1 MQIKAGLGAQC
12 SVGKMES
19 VVLLGVL
26 VMVIAAVA
34 PGLYALRKRMGAGGR
49 KLELWT
55 MLHRRGLT
63 DGDALEEPRPLALAL
78 RRCALCP
85 SVEECRQWLASEARE
100 GFDAFCPN
108 SRYIHRLERVTR

>member
-1 MQIKAGLGAQC
+1 
-12 SVGKMES
+12 MES
-19 VVLLGVL
+19 LVL
-26 VMVIAAVA
+26 VGLLVMLIAAVA
-34 PGLYALRKRMGAGGR
+34 PGIYALRKRMSAGGR

-63 DGDALEEPRPLALAL
+63 PEAALAEPRPLAMAL

-85 SVEECRQWLASEARE
+85 SVEECRHWLASEARE

-108 SRYIHRLERVTR
+108 SRYIRRLERR

>member
-1 MQIKAGLGAQC
+1 MQVKAGPGAQC
-12 SVGKMES
+12 SVGTMES
-19 VVLLGVL
+19 LVL
-26 VMVIAAVA
+26 VGLLVMLIAAVA
-34 PGLYALRKRMGAGGR
+34 PGIYALRKRMGAGGR

-63 DGDALEEPRPLALAL
+63 DGDALEEPRPLAMAL

-85 SVEECRQWLASEARE
+85 SVDECRDWLASETRE

-108 SRYIHRLERVTR
+108 SRYIDRLEGK